1 MSQGSISNYPGTSA
15 TSSQDDTID
24 LVFMCKV
31 EKSQPLAAILGA
43 VNLSKDKSTVIFI
56 IFSYYYK

>member
-1 MSQGSISNYPGTSA
+1 MSQGSISNYPGTS

-43 VNLSKDKSTVIFI
+43 VNLSKDKSTVIFC
-56 IFSYYYK
+56 IFFFSF

>member
-43 VNLSKDKSTVIFI
+43 VNLSKDKSTVIFV
-56 IFSYYYK
+56 IF